1 MNTRRILS
9 LSLIGLV
16 LNLFFLHTT
25 AAAGSKGEKLAAKV
39 KAGIAK
45 LGTGKESLVKVKLRD
60 KTKISGYVSE
70 ITEDDFT
77 VVQANNSATKIP
89 YSQVKQV
96 QGNNLSKNAKIIIGV
111 VVVFLVLG
119 IAFALA
125 YP

>member
-1 MNTRRILS
+1 MNTKRILS

-25 AAAGSKGEKLAAKV
+25 AVAGSKEEKLAAKV
-39 KAGIAK
+39 KAGITK
-45 LGTGKESLVKVKLRD
+45 LGIGKESLVKVKLKD
-60 KTKISGYVSE
+60 KSKISGYVSE

-77 VVQANNSATKIP
+77 VVDEADSATKIP
-89 YSQVKQV
+89 YTQVKQV

-111 VVVFLVLG
+111 VVVLAILG
-119 IAFALA
+119 IAIALA